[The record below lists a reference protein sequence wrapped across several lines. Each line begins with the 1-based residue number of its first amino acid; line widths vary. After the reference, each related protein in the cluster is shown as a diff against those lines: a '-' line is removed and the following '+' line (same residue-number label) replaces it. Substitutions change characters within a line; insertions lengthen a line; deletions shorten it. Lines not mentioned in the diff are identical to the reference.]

1 MEIIT
6 NILFLSVSVIVFF
19 AYRQGICDS
28 YALKNNLPLKK
39 TKEEEKRED
48 EFTKEYSKMMN
59 YTFDMAGDSDVGN

>member
-28 YALKNNLPLKK
+28 YALKNNLPLRKSI
-39 TKEEEKRED
+39 EEEKRED
-48 EFTKEYSKMMN
+48 EFTKEYSEMMN
-59 YTFDMAGDSDVGN
+59 YTFDMAGDTNVGN